1 MVDYFHAD
9 LLVGLGVEADVD
21 VAGQAAAQLLAQ
33 VEVVFA

>member
-9 LLVGLGVEADVD
+9 LVVGLAVQADVN